1 MAWQGIPYLL
11 GGSEVFHHS
20 DLVLRQ
26 IPKIVI
32 ESDSSWVIFASI
44 CSAIVAGGLPAFV
57 AWRAIRAN
65 AISLQYQ
72 MKKHEEVT
80 KYSLKIQVESSTQK
94 EYITTLVNTAA
105 EIAAY
110 SESLRHIIRDI
121 KTCMD
126 SENFNEDRYHDLL
139 DMKKASQRE
148 FATRSWRLAML
159 LNGSSK
165 NFKVF
170 QKGSAILYEELAN
183 TTAFNINK
191 YNQGLLHVRDG
202 LKGIIN
208 EEKVKLASLTKYD

>member
-32 ESDSSWVIFASI
+32 DSDSSWVIFASI

-65 AISLQYQ
+65 AKSLQYQ
-72 MKKHEEVT
+72 MEKHEEVT
-80 KYSLKIQVESSTQK
+80 KYSLKVQVESSAQK

-121 KTCMD
+121 KVCMD
-126 SENFNEDRYHDLL
+126 SDNVNLDRYYALL
-139 DMKKASQRE
+139 DMKKESQRE

-159 LNGSSK
+159 LNGNSK
-165 NFKVF
+165 DLKLF
-170 QKGSAILYEELAN
+170 QKGTDIIYEELAN
-183 TTAFNINK
+183 TTAFNNDK
-191 YNQGLLHVRDG
+191 YNQGLLHIRDG
-202 LKGIIN
+202 LKNIIN
-208 EEKVKLASLTKYD
+208 EEKVKLASLTKTD

>member
-110 SESLRHIIRDI
+110 SESIKYIIRDI
-121 KTCMD
+121 ETCMN

-139 DMKKASQRE
+139 DMKKESQRE

-165 NFKVF
+165 NVKVF

-183 TTAFNINK
+183 TTAFNSNK
-191 YNQGLLHVRDG
+191 FNQGLLHIRDG

>member
-65 AISLQYQ
+65 ARSLQYQ

-80 KYSLKIQVESSTQK
+80 RYSLKIQVESSTQK

-110 SESLRHIIRDI
+110 SESLRHIIHDI

-126 SENFNEDRYHDLL
+126 SENFNEARYHELL
-139 DMKKASQRE
+139 DMKKESQRE

-159 LNGSSK
+159 LNGSS
-165 NFKVF
+165 NNLKVF
-170 QKGSAILYEELAN
+170 QKGSAIIYEELAN
-183 TTAFNINK
+183 TTAFNSNK
-191 YNQGLLHVRDG
+191 YNQGLLHIRDG
-202 LKGIIN
+202 LKGIIT

>member
-65 AISLQYQ
+65 ARSLQYQ
-72 MKKHEEVT
+72 MEKHEEVT

-121 KTCMD
+121 NTCMD
-126 SENFNEDRYHDLL
+126 SENFNEDRYYDLL
-139 DMKKASQRE
+139 DMKKESQRE

-165 NFKVF
+165 NLKLF

-183 TTAFNINK
+183 TTAFNSNK
-191 YNQGLLHVRDG
+191 YNEGLLHIRDG

-208 EEKVKLASLTKYD
+208 EEKGKLVSLTKND